1 MAKKKLYDE
10 TSIESLDPREF
21 TRLRAGVYCGDTA
34 YATQL
39 LVEIVSNAVD
49 EFRLGNGNKI
59 EVNINKEIV
68 SVRDYGQGFIT
79 NHFRDDGKTIL
90 EAAFSV
96 INTSGKYRE
105 DGTYEGTSLGSFGIG
120 SKLTNFLSNWLIVE
134 TYRDGKFEKIKF
146 DEGLFAE
153 REVGEDTK
161 SKTGTL
167 VKWKASKEF
176 FTNPIVEIE
185 KVKSLFK
192 TITCLCP
199 GLTIELNNNKEKITY
214 FSKNG
219 LDDLVFVKTIYIG
232 GGTPSYIDSK
242 YIKEIIEEIKTNFKV
257 SKDTEVTIEINP
269 GTVDKQKLL
278 DYMKSG
284 INRVSIGLQS
294 TDDDILRKIG
304 RIHKYDDF
312 LQTYNMARE
321 VGFKNIN
328 VDLMLALPGQTVP
341 KLKQG
346 LKQIIALKPEHISLY
361 SLILEEGTVLNKK
374 VQNKEIEL
382 PDEDD
387 ERKMYWETKRIL
399 EEAGYIHY
407 EISNFAKKG
416 YESKH
421 NLDCWNQKEYMGFG
435 ASAHSYT
442 NNVRFSNI
450 DSIEDYITNYKNDN
464 VTDNFIFLEKQNPS
478 SQMKEYMML
487 GLRKIDGISI
497 QEFKNKF
504 VGNPL
509 YIYRNELEKLVKEQ
523 LIEIELDRI
532 KLTEKG
538 LDFANIVWEEF
549 I

>member
-1 MAKKKLYDE
+1 M
-10 TSIESLDPREF
+10 
-21 TRLRAGVYCGDTA
+21 
-34 YATQL
+34 
-39 LVEIVSNAVD
+39 
-49 EFRLGNGNKI
+49 
-59 EVNINKEIV
+59 
-68 SVRDYGQGFIT
+68 
-79 NHFRDDGKTIL
+79 
-90 EAAFSV
+90 
-96 INTSGKYRE
+96 
-105 DGTYEGTSLGSFGIG
+105 
-120 SKLTNFLSNWLIVE
+120 
-134 TYRDGKFEKIKF
+134 
-146 DEGLFAE
+146 
-153 REVGEDTK
+153 
-161 SKTGTL
+161 
-167 VKWKASKEF
+167 
-176 FTNPIVEIE
+176 
-185 KVKSLFK
+185 
-192 TITCLCP
+192 
-199 GLTIELNNNKEKITY
+199 
-214 FSKNG
+214 
-219 LDDLVFVKTIYIG
+219 DDLVFVKTIYIG

-242 YIKEIIEEIKTNFKV
+242 YTKEIIEEIKTNFKV

-442 NNVRFSNI
+442 NNVSCLLYT
-450 DSIEDYITNYKNDN
+450 S
-464 VTDNFIFLEKQNPS
+464 PS
-478 SQMKEYMML
+478 P
-487 GLRKIDGISI
+487 RDT
-497 QEFKNKF
+497 
-504 VGNPL
+504 
-509 YIYRNELEKLVKEQ
+509 R
-523 LIEIELDRI
+523 
-532 KLTEKG
+532 
-538 LDFANIVWEEF
+538 
-549 I
+549 